1 MRKPHEKKARKKWLK
16 SEIKTQIKKWKTRV
30 NSEQN
35 FPTLSRSFIAACAN
49 LHLTLKTT
57 TGGKTGKCGGVGK

>member
-1 MRKPHEKKARKKWLK
+1 LK
-16 SEIKTQIKKWKTRV
+16 SEIKTQFKKWKTRV

-57 TGGKTGKCGGVGK
+57 TGGKTGKCEGVGK